1 MSTTVDNR
9 VVQMQFDNSKFE
21 SNVQTSLGTINK
33 LKNAL
38 NFKGAS
44 DGLSDVSS
52 AAKGVN
58 MSYLA
63 NGIETVRMKFSALQV
78 MGVAVLTNIA
88 NSAFNA
94 GKRIVSALA
103 IDPITTGFQEYETK
117 INAIQTIMS
126 NTASKGSTMDDVNKV
141 LDELN
146 TYADK
151 TIYNFTEMTRNIGTF
166 TAAGVG
172 LEDAASAIQ
181 GIANLAAASGST
193 SQQAS
198 TAMYQLSQALASGT
212 VKLQD
217 WNSVVNAGM
226 GGQLFQEA
234 LKNTAREAGVDI
246 DKIIKKS
253 GSFRESLQKGWLTA
267 DILNTTLKKFTTDGA
282 KEYAQS
288 MVESGKWTQAQAD
301 ALMKEAQSM
310 EDAATKVKTFT
321 QLWDTLKEA
330 AQSGWTNTWQLILG
344 DFEEAKEFFTGLS
357 DLFGGIINASAEARN
372 KLLGKSL
379 GDRTL
384 NLPIDDLVMFQK
396 EADKA
401 GKSLDELLKERG
413 YKNGREFLLESL
425 MNILESIGS
434 IIKPIKEA
442 FKDIFPTITAQR
454 LFDLIKGFNEF
465 TSKLKLSDE
474 QSAKL
479 KSTFKGLFAIVD
491 IIATV
496 IKKFAG
502 GVIELIKNFKG
513 LGTGILGI
521 TGSMGDWLINL
532 RDSIKESDIFGK
544 AINGIVGFL
553 QKGIDKVKEFVIAI
567 KGKIK
572 TPGFDAFISILKSIW
587 NFTKKIGAKIG
598 EVLSSIG
605 KGLVSALRNGDI
617 KSLLDSVNVGI
628 LGAILLKFKNFIGS
642 LADSVGSAGG
652 FLDNIKGVLNS
663 VKDSLE
669 AWQNDLKAGTLIKIA
684 TAIGILA
691 ASLWVL
697 SSIDPAKLAS
707 ALTGMAVLFGEL
719 VGAMTLVSKI
729 KGLTRDSMKVVAAMI
744 PMAVAILILSAALKN
759 LSDISWEGL
768 AKGIIGIAVLTDIIV
783 RAAKRMRTTSK
794 DVIKGASQMIIMAAA
809 IKILAS
815 ACKDLSS
822 LSWEELGKGLVGVIV
837 LMTSVSKFLSKTSF
851 SHGVL
856 SNAIG
861 IVVLSGAIKIL
872 ATCVKDFG
880 SMKWEDLIRGLTAV
894 GAILIEISMFS
905 QATQNTTG
913 MISTGISIGIIAAS
927 MQLFYNAVKGFAS
940 MSWESLIQGLAGM
953 GGALIIIALAIGYM
967 PKDSLLI
974 ASGLAVMSVAL
985 IGIAYAFEK
994 LGSMSYEE
1002 VGKGIVALGSS
1013 LGLLAI
1019 ALKAM
1024 NGTLGG
1030 SASLV
1035 VAVAALGL
1043 LTPILIALGSMSW
1056 ETIVKGLVALGGAL
1070 TIIGSAGMAL
1080 APIAPSLL
1088 ALAGAFALFGLAMA
1102 AVGIGIGALAAGL
1115 TMLAGMTAAT
1125 AASIVGSL
1133 KILIV
1138 GFLDIIPTIIT
1149 SIVDGIARSAES
1161 IGAALK
1167 ALISIAVDAIVECA
1181 PQIVDGALKM
1191 LSEVLNSLA
1200 AYTPQLIDSL
1210 FDFVINLLTGVAARA
1225 PELISS
1231 IMEVIT
1237 SVFGGILEALG
1248 AMDFNTVVKT
1258 VSGFGLVIGLI
1269 ALLGTIVPLIPGA
1282 MVGVLGLA
1290 AVIAEMGFA
1299 VAALGALA
1307 QLPGLNW
1314 LIGEGGKFLQILGRA
1329 IGGFIGGI
1337 AGGIAEG
1344 ATASLPNIGTNL
1356 STFMTNLQPFLDAA
1370 KSVDASSLTGVQT
1383 IASIITELTT
1393 ANILEGIG
1401 KFITGS
1407 TSMETFATQ
1416 LIGLGNALSGFTSST
1431 SNLGEEDISKINAI
1445 GLASQALVNVA
1456 DEVPETGGLV
1466 QAVTGTPDL
1475 VLFAN
1480 GISALGPAIA
1490 TLSASIQDVS
1500 EGTLDKISGLAEAI
1514 TPMVELADKVPK
1526 TGGLTQA
1533 IAGTPDLVS
1542 FATGLTELG
1551 TSIGSFSE
1559 SVKEVTTDDATK
1571 MTNLSSA
1578 VSSMVELAGKVPE
1591 TGGLKQAITGAP
1603 DLKTFADQLS
1613 SMGGSIKTL
1622 SDSVKE
1628 VSIDD
1633 ITKINT
1639 LGIALQT
1646 LSAVALSVNAYN
1658 SGTVLNTN
1666 MTEFAT
1672 ELVGFADKV
1681 KEFTDKFDGLDTAV
1695 VTRVSIIAT
1704 KMTSIATTASE
1715 GSYTS
1720 LADFGQA
1727 LVDFGNDINTFIT
1740 AMSALSGNQ
1749 ATQAIDNCQNLVTSI
1764 NGMAN
1769 SDISGIKGMSNVLSE
1784 AGENAV
1790 NSFLQAF
1797 TGASGKARQASERL
1811 VTSIMQGINS
1821 KVGSLIN
1828 SFRNALSKMIA
1839 AVNSYQGNFKNAGG
1853 NLVSGFAN
1861 GITASTFKAAAA
1873 ARAMAEKALTAAKEA
1888 LDINS
1893 PSRAFYK
1900 IGDYA
1905 GKGFINAFDD
1915 YGTRSYKAGAAM
1927 AEKAKSG
1934 LSRAI
1939 AKVSDVLANDIDNQP
1954 TIRPVLDLSN
1964 IKNGAGAIGS
1974 MLGMEPSIGLM
1985 SNINAISST
1994 LHTNQNGSNY
2004 DIISAIKDLGDKLG
2018 ASSGDTYNFDGITYD
2033 DGSNVNNAV
2042 KTLVRA
2048 VKVERRI

>member
-344 DFEEAKEFFTGLS
+344 DFEEAKEFFTCLS

-372 KLLGKSL
+372 KLLGKAL

-491 IIATV
+491 IIATA

-544 AINGIVGFL
+544 AINGIVGLL
-553 QKGIDKVKEFVIAI
+553 QKGIDKVKEFVTAI

-572 TPGFDAFISILKSIW
+572 TPGFDAFLSILKSIW
-587 NFTKKIGAKIG
+587 NFAKKIGAKIG

-617 KSLLDSVNVGI
+617 KSFLDSVNVGI
-628 LGAILLKFKNFIGS
+628 LGAILLKFKNFIGN

-707 ALTGMAVLFGEL
+707 ALMGMAVLFGEL

-729 KGLTRDSMKVVAAMI
+729 KGLTRDSIKVVAAMI

-953 GGALIIIALAIGYM
+953 GGALIIVALAIGYM

-974 ASGLAVMSVAL
+974 ATGLAVMSVAL

-1102 AVGIGIGALAAGL
+1102 AVGIGIGALSAGL

-1225 PELISS
+1225 PELISA

-1237 SVFGGILEALG
+1237 SVFGGILEVLG
-1248 AMDFNTVVKT
+1248 AMDFSTVVKT
-1258 VSGFGLVIGLI
+1258 VSGFGLVIGLVG
-1269 ALLGTIVPLIPGA
+1269 LLGAIVPLIPGA

-1290 AVIAEMGFA
+1290 AVIAEMGLA
-1299 VAALGALA
+1299 IAALGALA

-1314 LIGEGGKFLQILGRA
+1314 LIGEGGKFLQTLGRA

-1370 KSVDASSLTGVQT
+1370 KSVAASSLTGVQT

-1416 LIGLGNALSGFTSST
+1416 LTGLGTALSGFTSST

-1445 GLASQALVNVA
+1445 GLASQALVSVA
-1456 DEVPETGGLV
+1456 NEVPETGGLV

-1480 GISALGPAIA
+1480 GLSALGPAIA
-1490 TLSASIQDVS
+1490 TLSSSVQDVS

-1639 LGIALQT
+1639 LGLALQT

-1727 LVDFGNDINTFIT
+1727 LVDFGNDISAFIT

-1764 NGMAN
+1764 NDMAN

-1790 NSFLQAF
+1790 NSFIQAF

-1811 VTSIMQGINS
+1811 VMSIMQGINS
-1821 KVGSLIN
+1821 KVGSLVN

-1839 AVNSYQGNFKNAGG
+1839 VVNSYQGNFKNAGG

-1861 GITASTFKAAAA
+1861 GITTSTFKAAAA

-2018 ASSGDTYNFDGITYD
+2018 TSSGDTYNFDGITYD